1 MSFFRLGRR
10 PFYKN
15 KEVAASTFSNQ
26 LPTVET
32 VQQDTLVIKARTKF
46 DNTGDELVIIT
57 RDGKKKATDTVT
69 ITENT
74 QNLIITQSDALFGT
88 DVIINPGVYVWSD
101 STSIPALTAAV
112 PVTITNYGY
121 IIGKGGNGGN
131 SSGTLPTA
139 GGLAVSITASGVT
152 IQNNSGGYIAGGGG
166 GGGYGY
172 RSGGGGGAGGG
183 AGGTSTWNSRYA
195 GPTYSG
201 AGGGLGASGSSGSGS
216 TGSVTAAVN
225 TGNGGAHGTG
235 GGAGGGG
242 GGGHDK
248 GSIWAGGAGG
258 GGGRIPSGSGGVSGR
273 IWRDNGTLVYGYAG
287 NGGSGGSA
295 GGSGTNIFSDVSHAG
310 GGGGWGAAGG
320 SGVSGSGGAAGGRA
334 ITASTGYTLVNSG
347 TIYGAT

>member
-1 MSFFRLGRR
+1 MAVPTGTASLLDIQNEFGGAAPISLSEYYG
-10 PFYKN
+10 
-15 KEVAASTFSNQ
+15 VAAGVPSSGTISINDLRGKANVFAFTIASNTANANLYNLAIAAGWDGSKPVQ
-26 LPTVET
+26 ATV
-32 VQQDTLVIKARTKF
+32 
-46 DNTGDELVIIT
+46 N
-57 RDGKKKATDTVT
+57 
-69 ITENT
+69 
-74 QNLIITQSDALFGT
+74 S
-88 DVIINPGVYVWSD
+88 GVYLWSG
-101 STSIPALTAAV
+101 STGTAGLIVNIAGV
-112 PVTITNYGY
+112 KVINNGY
-121 IIGKGGNGGN
+121 IIGMGGNGGN

-139 GGLAVSITASGVT
+139 GGLAMSITAAGVT

-183 AGGTSTWNSRYA
+183 AGGTSTWNTRWA
-195 GPTYSG
+195 GPTYPG
-201 AGGGLGASGSSGSGS
+201 AGGGLGAVGGNGSGS
-216 TGSVTAAVN
+216 TGSTIGTVN
-225 TGNGGAHGTG
+225 AGDGGAHGTG

-320 SGVSGSGGAAGGRA
+320 SGNTGSGGAAGGRA
-334 ITASTGYTLVNSG
+334 ITASTSYTLVNSG